1 MYVIHSRVSPFH
13 KVQIRSGGT
22 VKRTTVLTVTHSEF
36 IPQLQTFVVLI
47 MLIFF
52 TIIELSM
59 IYFSLLLTTIVKFK
73 IKAIHAEGL
82 IEI

>member
-13 KVQIRSGGT
+13 KVQIRSGAT
-22 VKRTTVLTVTHSEF
+22 VKRTTVLKVTHSEF

-52 TIIELSM
+52 TIELSM

>member
-1 MYVIHSRVSPFH
+1 M
-13 KVQIRSGGT
+13 
-22 VKRTTVLTVTHSEF
+22 TTVFYKAV
-36 IPQLQTFVVLI
+36 ILQGEIWHWSLLGLKG
-47 MLIFF
+47 LIFF

-82 IEI
+82 REI

>member
-1 MYVIHSRVSPFH
+1 M
-13 KVQIRSGGT
+13 
-22 VKRTTVLTVTHSEF
+22 TTVFYKAV
-36 IPQLQTFVVLI
+36 ILQGEIWHWSLLGLKG
-47 MLIFF
+47 LIFF
-52 TIIELSM
+52 TIELSM